1 MQARRVFLWSLCGS
15 HLSNKK
21 EEARR
26 HVRMIGLGLRR
37 RLASLTDRN
46 APMSKPDRTLHV
58 AYRPLEALIPVA
70 RDARTHTAEQ
80 VTLVAFGKSYALWR
94 GGGT

>member
-1 MQARRVFLWSLCGS
+1 MKARRVFLWSLCGS

-37 RLASLTDRN
+37 QLASLTDRN
-46 APMSKPDRTLHV
+46 APMSKPDRTLAV
-58 AYRPLEALIPVA
+58 DCRPLEALIPYA
-70 RDARTHTAEQ
+70 RNARTDTAEP
-80 VTLVAFGKSYALWR
+80 VTLVAFGKSRTLWWEA
-94 GGGT
+94 G